1 MAIDTRLQRLIDAN
15 ALLWAGEAEVVRTYW
30 DSPVRTRET
39 DLLWLSRQ
47 CYKEFWAGVAVPFER
62 LKGQLDEAGR
72 GFDHHEALDTAKFL
86 YEEFSH
92 YCLFAD
98 VHESLRREGEPPV
111 NPHDLKRHGDWP
123 ENAALGRV
131 RADHRKTHGRI
142 GARARD
148 CTEGG
153 GCTLYS
159 EGMKLKGRGGA
170 DDLIGEAC
178 AKVYEDEIGHMLN
191 GISGLQQDGLSEAEW
206 DLVTELTVEQMK
218 YRIPM
223 RNAQF
228 SHPLSEE
235 RMAEILAGRI
245 EPFPFDYQRIGLAPA
260 ES

>member
-1 MAIDTRLQRLIDAN
+1 MAIDTHLQRLIDAN
-15 ALLWAGEAEVVRTYW
+15 APLWAGEAEVVRTYW
-30 DSPVRTRET
+30 GSPVRTRET

-47 CYKEFWAGVAVPFER
+47 CYKEFWAGVARPFGH
-62 LKGQLDEAGR
+62 LKEMFDKIDR
-72 GFDHHEALDTAKFL
+72 GFDRGEALDTARFL

-98 VHESLRREGEPPV
+98 VHEALRREGEPPV

-131 RADHRKTHGRI
+131 RADHRKTYGRV

-159 EGMKLKGRGGA
+159 EGMKLRGRGGV
-170 DDLIGEAC
+170 DGLIGEAC

-191 GISGLQQDGLSEAEW
+191 GIAGLQQDGLSDAEW

-218 YRIPM
+218 HRIPM

-245 EPFPFDYQRIGLAPA
+245 EPLPFDYERAGLVPA
-260 ES
+260 DS